1 MTAIRLTVKGSA
13 LAVGQAAHGNASI
26 PCLFVSLVV
35 ADQYCA
41 MEAMDALWSQLSDA
55 ESKEWLSEL
64 YPGLRRLMNEIEENS
79 HATT

>member
-1 MTAIRLTVKGSA
+1 MTAIRLTIKGSA

-26 PCLFVSLVV
+26 PCLSVSLVV

-55 ESKEWLSEL
+55 ERKEWLSG
-64 YPGLRRLMNEIEENS
+64 YPDVRRLM
-79 HATT
+79 H